1 MEEKE
6 ILIVDDVQ
14 QIKQE
19 LLDVINVQSQND
31 TPKVNVIDQ
40 KQLDEE
46 EAKLHPG
53 KVKLRSGEWVERSEV
68 VFRLEQNSVNPQLFR
83 TMDGTIYRKQKSGA
97 MVKIK
102 EKTKA
107 ERKEEKRKRREHWKK
122 VREQNRFKAIRENVM
137 TIQKE
142 DAETVAQD

>member
-6 ILIVDDVQ
+6 ILIVDDAQ

-19 LLDVINVQSQND
+19 LLDVINAQSQND
-31 TPKVNVIDQ
+31 DPKVNVIDQ

-68 VFRLEQNSVNPQLFR
+68 VFRLEQNSVNPQLYR
-83 TMDGTIYRKQKSGA
+83 TMDETIYRQQKSGA

-107 ERKEEKRKRREHWKK
+107 ERKEEKRKRREYWQK
-122 VREQNRFKAIRENVM
+122 VREQNRFKAIRENAM